1 MKILRVKN
9 NDIADLRYVYYMM
22 QNIKF
27 NSETH
32 KRYWISEYSNE
43 EIPLPPI
50 SVQEEIVKELDAYQ
64 AIIDGAQ
71 KVVDNWK
78 PTFTINPDWEKV
90 KLSNVCDVRDGTHD
104 SPKPQQVGYPLVT
117 SKNLVDGKI
126 DFANT
131 IFISKED
138 HINICKRSNVDDGD
152 VLFAMIG
159 TIGNPVVVKK
169 DREFSI
175 KNVALF
181 KVGNNNSKLNNCYL
195 KYILE
200 VSTQELNNKA
210 IGGNQK
216 FVGLGYLRNYEI
228 PLPSLE
234 EQKAIVAQIEQEE
247 QYVEA
252 CKKLIELNKQKI
264 ADKIKSIWNCDE
276 D

>member
-1 MKILRVKN
+1 
-9 NDIADLRYVYYMM
+9 
-22 QNIKF
+22 
-27 NSETH
+27 
-32 KRYWISEYSNE
+32 
-43 EIPLPPI
+43 
-50 SVQEEIVKELDAYQ
+50 
-64 AIIDGAQ
+64 
-71 KVVDNWK
+71 
-78 PTFTINPDWEKV
+78 
-90 KLSNVCDVRDGTHD
+90 
-104 SPKPQQVGYPLVT
+104 
-117 SKNLVDGKI
+117 
-126 DFANT
+126 
-131 IFISKED
+131 
-138 HINICKRSNVDDGD
+138 
-152 VLFAMIG
+152 MIG